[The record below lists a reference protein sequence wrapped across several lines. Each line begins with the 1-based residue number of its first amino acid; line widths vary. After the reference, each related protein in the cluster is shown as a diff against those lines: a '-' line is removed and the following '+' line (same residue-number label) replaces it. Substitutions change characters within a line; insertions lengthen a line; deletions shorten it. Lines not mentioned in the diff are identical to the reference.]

1 MRFPR
6 AVPSPGSRGAIV
18 ISNGVFQDRRTLT
31 GRIAQDFKDA
41 GIPADLSEDLGLARW
56 QKLVWNVPMSGLSV
70 VLDTDTRALMADPHA
85 RALVEAIMR
94 EVVASALACGHTI
107 REDFPQK
114 MIDMT
119 LAMPPYHASMK
130 IDFDQH
136 KPMEVDAIYG
146 TPVRRAHA
154 AGGAMP
160 LVETLYRQ
168 LMFLDARNCAGR

>member
-1 MRFPR
+1 
-6 AVPSPGSRGAIV
+6 VPSPGSRGAIV

-70 VLDTDTRALMADPHA
+70 VL
-85 RALVEAIMR
+85 
-94 EVVASALACGHTI
+94 ACGHTI

-146 TPVRRAHA
+146 NPVRRAHA